1 MNIDTPET
9 DANAGYPDFDSGCWK
24 YNKLGLYVGAYFA
37 RNLERERDQ
46 LKRWKDEMETVGG
59 WWLAVDEAIRKHPD
73 ATIGDTTPNIMLR
86 FIRERDEA
94 RATCEELVT
103 DSYAVT
109 LAQTVVKLERER
121 NEARQSIANLNQRLQ
136 ERQESFQAQLIRIE
150 DVWREK
156 LTESRK
162 DADRLYN
169 CLLEVG
175 VYELDEHYYVS
186 NVLAQHE
193 ELVRNG

>member
-1 MNIDTPET
+1 MNTDTPET
-9 DANAGYPDFDSGCWK
+9 DAVWNDKNQNILEHAK
-24 YNKLGLYVGAYFA
+24 KM
-37 RNLERERDQ
+37 ERERDQ
-46 LKRWKDEMETVGG
+46 LKRWKYEMETVGG

-86 FIRERDEA
+86 FIRER
-94 RATCEELVT
+94 
-103 DSYAVT
+103 
-109 LAQTVVKLERER
+109 
-121 NEARQSIANLNQRLQ
+121 NEANSAIAALNQRLT

-193 ELVRNG
+193 ELLRNG

>member
-1 MNIDTPET
+1 MNTDTPET
-9 DANAGYPDFDSGCWK
+9 DAVWNDKNQNILEHAK
-24 YNKLGLYVGAYFA
+24 KM
-37 RNLERERDQ
+37 ERERN
-46 LKRWKDEMETVGG
+46 L
-59 WWLAVDEAIRKHPD
+59 
-73 ATIGDTTPNIMLR
+73 
-86 FIRERDEA
+86 A

-121 NEARQSIANLNQRLQ
+121 NEARQSIANLNQRLT

-175 VYELDEHYYVS
+175 IYELDEHYYVT